1 MIDVCEALIS
11 YMKWRTPR
19 SYRGVGKILG
29 DRGLLSHEE
38 VVTFEEAVR
47 LRNILV
53 HNYIY
58 ISPHNVYKTIRELRM
73 SLVKIVSRVLDYM
86 KTQNIDP

>member
-1 MIDVCEALIS
+1 M
-11 YMKWRTPR
+11 
-19 SYRGVGKILG
+19 
-29 DRGLLSHEE
+29 
-38 VVTFEEAVR
+38 FEEAVR